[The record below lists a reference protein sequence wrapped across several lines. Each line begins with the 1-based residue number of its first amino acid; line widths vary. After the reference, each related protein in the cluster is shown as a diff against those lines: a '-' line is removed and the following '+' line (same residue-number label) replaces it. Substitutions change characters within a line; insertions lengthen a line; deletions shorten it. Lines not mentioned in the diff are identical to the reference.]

1 MIILGRIWVAF
12 IWIKMGRKKLRT
24 KGKECEKI
32 QNRQTIK
39 RVEIRDRKLVKMK
52 SSIKNKRIL
61 KNNKLLK
68 ILIKKL

>member
-1 MIILGRIWVAF
+1 
-12 IWIKMGRKKLRT
+12 MGRKKLRT